1 MVNFH
6 DPATIAQDYLGVMK
20 LWHFVDGLFI
30 WEFVTTLDYELEV
43 IRGKRPYRWT
53 IWIYSMAR
61 VATLLAVILNM
72 VGFDTTTEINCQ
84 VWVTFAV
91 FFAYLAFSLSSLLIV
106 LRVIAIWNRSKIII
120 AITMSVWLTDVALFL
135 YGVILIRSTWS
146 PAANT
151 CVVNNFDITT
161 PNVIG
166 TLVTDTTLCIM
177 MLVGLL
183 RLRLEAG
190 GNFALGTFLWK
201 QGLIWFLLA
210 ALAEIPSSTL
220 SFMNLNVSLNLMTQ
234 TPSMI
239 IVTIAA
245 TRVYRS
251 LTNFNCANSSLETP
265 GGNGHSGSVPR
276 VRPVPIPLNKMEVT
290 VRTECDQY
298 PTSQMNRSGTYIG
311 TDTQGNYKAHEVSL
325 NADVECGLEEK

>member
-6 DPATIAQDYLGVMK
+6 DPATIARDYLGVMNF
-20 LWHFVDGLFI
+20 WHFVDGIFI
-30 WEFVTTLDYELEV
+30 WEFFTTLDYEWEV

-53 IWIYSMAR
+53 IWIYSSTR
-61 VATLLAVILNM
+61 VVTFLAVILNM
-72 VGFDTTTEINCQ
+72 IGFDATSEINCQ
-84 VWVTFAV
+84 VWIIFAVTFSYFS
-91 FFAYLAFSLSSLLIV
+91 FFLASLLLL

-120 AITMSVWLTDVALFL
+120 AITMSIWLTDLALLL
-135 YGVILIRSTWS
+135 YGIITIRSAWL

-151 CVVNNFDITT
+151 CVLTNFESTAPSI
-161 PNVIG
+161 IA
-166 TLVTDTTLCIM
+166 TLVTDAALCIM

-183 RLRLEAG
+183 RMRLRAG
-190 GNFALGTFLWK
+190 GNFALGAFLWK

-210 ALAEIPSSTL
+210 ALADVPSSTL
-220 SFMNLNVSLNLMTQ
+220 IGLNLNVSLDLMTQ
-234 TPSMI
+234 TPGMI

-265 GGNGHSGSVPR
+265 GGSGRSGSVPR
-276 VRPVPIPLNKMEVT
+276 IRSVPIPLNKMEVT